1 MPRRI
6 ALASTVSIAA
16 FLILSARPSR
26 ADFVTL
32 KNGGE
37 IRGEFLGDARVK
49 SPEATVT
56 IRTLSGATVVV
67 AGSEVDALVRR
78 RLVAEEYETRR
89 RVVSDTAEAHFELA
103 DWCRQKS
110 LSKEREA
117 ELRRVVEL
125 DPEHMAAHRAL
136 GHIRHNGRWG
146 TQDEVMAARG
156 YVKYKGKY
164 LLPQELELIQQDA
177 RVTESEKG
185 WFRKVRLWHSWLDSE
200 HSERHSEA
208 LAQLQAIKDPDAV
221 AALAKSFRAV
231 PAEDERLLYIEI
243 IGRIDGEKPLQ
254 PLVLQSLWDE
264 SRFVREAAIKGVR
277 NRDVDKALPAYV
289 RGLKNELNL
298 IVNRAGTAL
307 GQLGNETVVPYLI
320 DALVTRHTYV
330 IAVQDPAPGVRTDGT
345 MTAPGQPVLPPQVEA
360 MLAAGQLPY
369 GVQVNQVMTSP
380 ARTREIPVEKDEE
393 NQEVLSA
400 LTLLTGENFGF
411 DEPAWRKW
419 YNVQHNLKHFPKT
432 SSRKLKPKP

>member
-1 MPRRI
+1 MLVRI
-6 ALASTVSIAA
+6 ALASILSIAA
-16 FLILSARPSR
+16 ILTLSPCPVR

-37 IRGEFLGDARVK
+37 IRGEFLGDVKAK
-49 SPEATVT
+49 SPGPAVS

-67 AGSEVDALVRR
+67 AGSEVDSLVRR

-89 RVVSDTAEAHFELA
+89 RACPDTAESHWELA
-103 DWCRQKS
+103 DWCRQKT

-125 DPEHMAAHRAL
+125 DPEHVPAHRAL
-136 GHIRHNGRWG
+136 GHIRHKGRWG
-146 TQDEVMAARG
+146 TQDEVMTARG

-164 LLPQELELIQQDA
+164 LLPQELELIQQDE
-177 RVTESEKG
+177 RVTEAEKG
-185 WFRKVRLWHSWLDSE
+185 WFRKVRLWHGWLDSG
-200 HSERHSEA
+200 HSERQNEA

-231 PAEDERLLYIEI
+231 PTEEERLLYVEI

-264 SRFVREAAIKGVR
+264 SRPVRDAAIKGVR

-307 GQLGNETVVPYLI
+307 GQIGNDTVVPYLI

-330 IAVQDPAPGVRTDGT
+330 IAVQDPTPGVRSDGT

-369 GVQVNQVMTSP
+369 GVQVNQVTTSP
-380 ARTREIPVEKDEE
+380 ARVREIPVEKDEE
-393 NQEVLSA
+393 NPEVLSS
-400 LTLLTGENFGF
+400 LTLLTGENFGY
-411 DEPAWRKW
+411 DEAAWRKW